1 MNFYLVLAVF
11 IFSSQVMGMTSA
23 PDSLH
28 TGYWKENTP
37 KGKVFKCQGVTTE
50 SDMKT
55 VLKEAGWESRFPN
68 IDWNKQEAI
77 IVAPEKYYGNKE
89 MVFYGLLREKDSFAL
104 KYGWEKSQTDVEET
118 IEQDGTWTHTYGS
131 SSFNEPSTIVVSF
144 PKNLFGN
151 DKFYCSERSP

>member
-37 KGKVFKCQGVTTE
+37 KGKAFKCQGVTTE

-55 VLKEAGWESRFPN
+55 VLKEAGWKSGFPD
-68 IDWNKQEAI
+68 IDWNRQEAI
-77 IVAPEKYYGNKE
+77 IVAPKKYYENME
-89 MVFYGLLREKDSFAL
+89 MWFYSLSRERNSLVLD
-104 KYGWEKSQTDVEET
+104 YGWTP
-118 IEQDGTWTHTYGS
+118 DGSEVSTFFS
-131 SSFNEPSTIVVSF
+131 RLPSEPATIVVSF
-144 PKNLFGN
+144 PKNLLGN
-151 DKFYCSERSP
+151 NKFYCSERSP